1 MSAKNHAFPAGD
13 VQQVFLSFFTSN
25 IGKCTA
31 FIMKTEDGAGHTFD
45 SDAFVASR
53 TRDMRVGAPPSGCT
67 RQCCFSHRV
76 CVCVCVYVQGCSK
89 SLVRTQAFNHFVSRL
104 VEDTDDAG
112 PEVRAWRLLTLLTVP
127 HACRCVAQLEYY
139 TALVD
144 PSSAGPTFS
153 SEGSTYV
160 GRRCVFVGTD
170 ADEGLALVCQENH
183 CGTATATN
191 QGVAL
196 GRP

>member
-1 MSAKNHAFPAGD
+1 MWVFGGLTRRCCSRSRQSQRFFSPKQVLPSYGIVQERTAGCGTQHYGPSVSAPAVSAKNHAFPAGD

-76 CVCVCVYVQGCSK
+76 CVCVCVCMCRVA
-89 SLVRTQAFNHFVSRL
+89 R
-104 VEDTDDAG
+104 
-112 PEVRAWRLLTLLTVP
+112 RAWFERKPSIISCHGWWRTLMTPVLKYVLGDCSHCSRLLT
-127 HACRCVAQLEYY
+127 HASAW
-139 TALVD
+139 
-144 PSSAGPTFS
+144 PSW
-153 SEGSTYV
+153 ST
-160 GRRCVFVGTD
+160 T
-170 ADEGLALVCQENH
+170 
-183 CGTATATN
+183 
-191 QGVAL
+191 
-196 GRP
+196 PP